1 MEKEINSKGKR
12 VTKGKEYV
20 RLLIVL
26 LVLLGIAGIFILY
39 LSWPL
44 LTGKTVILATRPVD
58 PFDILRGQYI
68 VINYE
73 ISNLPLIEGAVEGE
87 SVYVIIEEDAEGIW
101 RYKDVSLV
109 KPSSGDFIKGTIKSI
124 IGGMRVEYGI
134 EQYFFER
141 GASLPTRNLQV
152 EVKLS
157 SSGQARI
164 VQLLQDKKPINIIY
178 KNKSFIE
185 S

>member
-1 MEKEINSKGKR
+1 MKQYTR
-12 VTKGKEYV
+12 
-20 RLLIVL
+20 LIVTL
-26 LVLLGIAGIFILY
+26 AVLLGIAGTFIFY

-73 ISNLPLIEGAVEGE
+73 INNIPIIDGAKEGN
-87 SVYVIIEEDAEGIW
+87 SVYVILKEDENKIW
-101 RYKDVSLV
+101 RYKSASLSIP
-109 KPSSGDFIKGTIKSI
+109 KDEDFIKGSIKSI
-124 IGGMRVEYGI
+124 YGDNMRIEYGI
-134 EQYFFER
+134 EQFFFER
-141 GASLPTRNLQV
+141 NAEFPTRDLTV
-152 EVKLS
+152 EVKIS

-164 VQLLQDKKPINIIY
+164 SNLLHDGKPIEIKYKKP
-178 KNKSFIE
+178 SLT